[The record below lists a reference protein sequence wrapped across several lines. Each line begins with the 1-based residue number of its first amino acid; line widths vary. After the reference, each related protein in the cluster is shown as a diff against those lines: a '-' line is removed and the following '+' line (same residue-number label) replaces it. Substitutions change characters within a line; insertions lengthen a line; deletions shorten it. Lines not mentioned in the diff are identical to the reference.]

1 MKKRV
6 LQLIGSF
13 HQGGSERQAVALS
26 RLLKRDGTFDLLA
39 ATLNREGVLVDD
51 MAEAGFVD
59 IPEFRLRSFYDLDFL
74 RQVRECAKYLR
85 QNKIDIIH
93 THDFYSNVFGM
104 AASTFARVPVR
115 IASKRET
122 GMRTRSQEIIEGIAF
137 GRAHA
142 IVSNSKA
149 ARDMLERRG
158 FRNISVVYNGTDVS
172 RFDVKI
178 DHAETRQALGLPC
191 DGIRLVTLVANLRHA
206 VKNVPM
212 LLRAAKQILN
222 STSSVHFAVAGEG
235 ELEVGLKQLA
245 YELGISQHITFL
257 GRCNDVPS
265 LLAASDVCVL
275 TSDSEGLSNSLL
287 EYMAAGRPVV
297 ATDVG
302 GASEAVINGE
312 TGYLIPPDDHNKLA
326 TQLLKLLSNPDSAR
340 QMGQAGKARVGAA
353 FSESALLSA
362 TLALYNSLLDR

>member
-6 LQLIGSF
+6 LQFIGSF

-26 RLLKRDGTFDLLA
+26 QLLKREASFDVFA
-39 ATLNREGVLVDD
+39 ATLNSEGVLSLD
-51 MAEAGFVD
+51 MADAGFRD
-59 IPEFRLRSFYDLDFL
+59 IPEFRLRSFYDLNFL
-74 RQVRECAKYLR
+74 RQVRRCATYLR
-85 QNKIDIIH
+85 EQKIDIVH

-104 AASTFARVPVR
+104 AAATLAGVPVR

-122 GMRTRSQEIIEGIAF
+122 GMRTRAQEIVEGIAF

-149 ARDMLERRG
+149 ARDLLEKRG
-158 FRNISVVYNGTDVS
+158 FGNASVIYNGTDVS
-172 RFDVKI
+172 RFDVNI
-178 DHAETRQALGLPC
+178 DQVGVRQALGLPGS
-191 DGIRLVTLVANLRHA
+191 DIRLVTLVANLRHT

-212 LLRAAKQILN
+212 LLRAAKQALN
-222 STSSVHFAVAGEG
+222 STDHVHFAIAGEG
-235 ELEVGLKQLA
+235 GLEDELKQLA
-245 YELGISQHITFL
+245 VELGISQHVTFL
-257 GRCNDVPS
+257 GRCTDIPA

-302 GASEAVINGE
+302 GAAEAVIDGE

-326 TQLLKLLSNPDSAR
+326 VQLLDLLSDTDRAR
-340 QMGQAGKARVGAA
+340 QMGMAGKARVMAT
-353 FSESALLSA
+353 FSESALLA
-362 TLALYNSLLDR
+362 NTLGLYNSLLDR